1 LVNENE
7 ILINGAFN
15 GWRWKSFTEKMH
27 KTDLKGDWWPCPL
40 CVPKEA
46 YRIDFVFFNGGNV
59 YENNNSSDFFV
70 PVEGGLDESAFEDF
84 LLEEKRKELEKI
96 AAEQAERERQAEDQY
111 KREAKKAASE
121 ADRAQAKMEVQKK
134 REAIDRV
141 MKFATKSVGD
151 YDT

>member
-1 LVNENE
+1 MVNENE

-27 KTDLKGDWWPCPL
+27 KTYLKGDWWPCPL

-111 KREAKKAASE
+111 KRGKEGCE
-121 ADRAQAKMEVQKK
+121 
-134 REAIDRV
+134 
-141 MKFATKSVGD
+141 
-151 YDT
+151 